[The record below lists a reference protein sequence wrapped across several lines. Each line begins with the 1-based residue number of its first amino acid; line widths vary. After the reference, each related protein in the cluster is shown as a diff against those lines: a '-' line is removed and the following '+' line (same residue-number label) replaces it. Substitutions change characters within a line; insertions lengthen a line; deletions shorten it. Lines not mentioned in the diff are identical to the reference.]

1 MRRLVPLAAVIVGG
15 VIAARWLLASGERAQ
30 KSQPKNTMMRRMMRR
45 MMERLPPDSPPKLI
59 MSILP
64 ELRKQNDE
72 IIALLR
78 EQNELLQR
86 NRHSR

>member
-1 MRRLVPLAAVIVGG
+1 MA
-15 VIAARWLLASGERAQ
+15 
-30 KSQPKNTMMRRMMRR
+30 R
-45 MMERLPPDSPPKLI
+45 MMEGLPPDSPPKLV

-64 ELRKQNDE
+64 RLREQNDQ

-86 NRHSR
+86 RRPEPVTRQSENPG